1 LEGELNMRISRSTG
15 AFSGFALV
23 ILGLWGA
30 IIPFI
35 GPGFGYAFGNHT
47 TWYYTADRLYLDIL
61 PGIAVMA
68 GGLILLWSGNR
79 VSGVLG
85 SWLAIAGGAWFVV
98 GPAFSR
104 MWEHGPGPIG
114 GPLFGSARQTLEL
127 VGYFYGLGA
136 LIVALAAFGLGRVV
150 TRQRLV
156 TETPA
161 TTEPLAGQPVDHDQP
176 IARRP
181 EPVARDEDDDRS
193 IPAIDAPPE
202 PAAEPERE
210 HVTTSSVAGAL

>member
-15 AFSGFALV
+15 AFSGFVLV
-23 ILGLWGA
+23 VLGLWGA

-35 GPGFGYAFGNHT
+35 GPSFGYAFGNHT

-61 PGIAVMA
+61 PGVAVMA

-85 SWLAIAGGAWFVV
+85 SWLAIAGGAWFAV

-114 GPLFGSARQTLEL
+114 GPLFGSARQMLEL

-136 LIVALAAFGLGRVV
+136 LIVAVAAFGLGRVV

-156 TETPA
+156 TATPVA
-161 TTEPLAGQPVDHDQP
+161 
-176 IARRP
+176 P
-181 EPVARDEDDDRS
+181 EPVASQRFEQDPDEDHS

-202 PAAEPERE
+202 PAEPERAP
-210 HVTTSSVAGAL
+210 VATSSVAGA